1 MYEVHRK
8 TIDPVKEM
16 FMKIDG
22 RIESAIEQ
30 IIEDKNVPKED
41 IERLIKDKE
50 ALLNIFE
57 GKTEKFKE
65 IQYNNVWSANNLINK
80 IDYILD
86 LNRSYTRND

>member
-22 RIESAIEQ
+22 RIEGVIEQ
-30 IIEDKNVPKED
+30 IIEDKNVSKED
-41 IERLIKDKE
+41 IERLIIDKE
-50 ALLNIFE
+50 VLLDIFE
-57 GKTEKFKE
+57 WRKEKSKK
-65 IQYNNVWSANNLINK
+65 IQYDNVWSANNLINK

-86 LNRSYTRND
+86 LNRSYLRED